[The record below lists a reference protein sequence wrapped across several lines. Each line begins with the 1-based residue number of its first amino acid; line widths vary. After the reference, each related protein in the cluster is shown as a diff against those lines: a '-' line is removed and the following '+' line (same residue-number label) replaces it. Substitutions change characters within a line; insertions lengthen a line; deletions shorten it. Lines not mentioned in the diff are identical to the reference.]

1 MHTGLPGADIT
12 YYMMSPKPQLTP
24 STGSTLSRSLGL
36 KPRLALLVFFSV
48 LPFLLLIGFVARTH
62 LRRQTPLAAEMT
74 SQQSLLLAE
83 RFDGLLDKIEAVLRS
98 VGKVDS
104 GSSPF
109 SIQVYTVGKE
119 EFEGTQRDSSPAAQA
134 AAAQIRKGSSAS
146 RQERGKL
153 VVVEPAKLDL
163 EPFVWA
169 GLVRADSAVGMVK
182 IPLKLLDSIART
194 TTLPDASVTLISAS
208 DRVLAHNSDGAEW
221 IGENISATAL
231 GSRIISGQ
239 RPVFIGR
246 GLEGLQRV
254 FAVQPVQET
263 GWKVLVGSPLEKV
276 VAQAR
281 YGFLRAVAWG
291 TLALALALITALWQA
306 QRLINRLTQ
315 LSSKASAY
323 ARGEFSARTNVSGN
337 DELGRLGES
346 MDRMAEALQ
355 KREVDLRSSEER
367 YRVLFDANPVPMYV
381 FDSVSFEMLDV
392 NKASLEK
399 YGYTEQEFLS
409 LSADSLRPASDV
421 GEFRDYVRSIGD
433 RTVRSIHRRHRAK
446 DGRLID
452 VEIDSAPTDFR
463 GRSARLVA
471 AYDVTAQLAAE
482 QSLRT
487 TELQLRRSQKMEA
500 MGQLTGGIAH
510 DFNNVLTVI
519 RSYAEL
525 LQATLSADD
534 DRLDDLKEI
543 IKAQE
548 RATALTKQLLAFSRQ
563 QLLQKQK
570 INVSLLVKETRG
582 LLMPL
587 VSEHTELNI
596 VLPDTSVTISGDQTQ
611 LIQVL
616 INLVANAR
624 DAMSDGGRIDLVV
637 NSCRLTTEMLDLS
650 GCPIPPAEY
659 GELSVSDTGP
669 GIPPEIQGLI
679 FEPFFTTKAVGKGT
693 GMGLSTVYGI
703 VKQLDGFILLE
714 SETGKGTTFRLLF
727 PCVPGEAEER
737 PTGSESF
744 LSGGTESILLVE
756 DEHAVRAAVE
766 RILSAA
772 GYAVVTA
779 RDGIEALAIADSPYR
794 IDLVLT
800 DLVMPKMGGIE
811 LAENLARK
819 KMPLRTLFMTGYSRD
834 ARVRQRPELDH
845 SVLEK
850 PFTHEELLKKVRQ
863 VLDGPLPKTN

>member
-1 MHTGLPGADIT
+1 
-12 YYMMSPKPQLTP
+12 
-24 STGSTLSRSLGL
+24 
-36 KPRLALLVFFSV
+36 
-48 LPFLLLIGFVARTH
+48 
-62 LRRQTPLAAEMT
+62 MT

-83 RFDGLLDKIEAVLRS
+83 RFDGLLDKIEAVLWT
-98 VGKVDS
+98 VGEVDS
-104 GSSPF
+104 APSPLAM
-109 SIQVYTVGKE
+109 QVYTVGKE
-119 EFEGTQRDSSPAAQA
+119 ELDGRQGDRSSTSQA
-134 AAAQIRKGSSAS
+134 AAAEIRKASSAS
-146 RQERGKL
+146 KQKRGKL

-182 IPLKLLDSIART
+182 IPLRVLDSIART
-194 TTLPDASVTLISAS
+194 GTLPDAGVTIISAS
-208 DRVLAHNSDGAEW
+208 GRVLAHNSGGAKW

-231 GSRIISGQ
+231 GSQLISRQ

-246 GLEGLQRV
+246 GLEGLQKV
-254 FAVQPVQET
+254 FAVQPIQQT
-263 GWKVLVGSPLEKV
+263 GWKVLVGSPMEKV

-315 LSSKASAY
+315 LSAKASAY

-346 MDRMAEALQ
+346 MDRMADALQ
-355 KREVDLRSSEER
+355 KRELDLRSSEER

-399 YGYTEQEFLS
+399 YGYTEEEFLG
-409 LSADSLRPASDV
+409 LSADSLRPASDI
-421 GEFRDYVRSIGD
+421 GEFRDYVSSIGD
-433 RTVRSIHRRHRAK
+433 RTVRSIRRRHRAK

-452 VEIDSAPTDFR
+452 VEIDSAPTEFR
-463 GRSARLVA
+463 GRTARLAA

-487 TELQLRRSQKMEA
+487 TELQLRRSQKMES

-525 LQATLSADD
+525 LQATLSPDD

-548 RATALTKQLLAFSRQ
+548 RAAALTRQLLAFSRQ
-563 QLLQKQK
+563 QLLQRQK
-570 INVSLLVKETRG
+570 INLSLLVEETRG
-582 LLMPL
+582 LLTPL
-587 VSEHTELNI
+587 VSERTELNI
-596 VLPDTSVTISGDQTQ
+596 VLPDASVTISADQTQ

-624 DAMSDGGRIDLVV
+624 DATSDGGRIDLVV
-637 NSCRLTTEMLDLS
+637 TSCRLTTEMLDSS
-650 GCPIPPAEY
+650 GCPIPSAEY
-659 GELSVSDTGP
+659 GELSISDNGP

-679 FEPFFTTKAVGKGT
+679 FEPFFTTKSVGKGT

-703 VKQLDGFILLE
+703 VKQLDGYILLD
-714 SETGKGTTFRLLF
+714 SVIGKGTTFRLLF
-727 PCVPGEAEER
+727 PCVSGEAEER
-737 PTGSESF
+737 PSSSGNVLT
-744 LSGGTESILLVE
+744 GGTESILLVE
-756 DEHAVRAAVE
+756 DERAVRAAAE

-772 GYAVVTA
+772 GYVVVTA
-779 RDGIEALAIADSPYR
+779 SDGIEALAIADSPYR

-800 DLVMPKMGGIE
+800 DLVMPRMGGIE

-819 KMPLRTLFMTGYSRD
+819 KMPVKTLFMT
-834 ARVRQRPELDH
+834 
-845 SVLEK
+845 
-850 PFTHEELLKKVRQ
+850 
-863 VLDGPLPKTN
+863 